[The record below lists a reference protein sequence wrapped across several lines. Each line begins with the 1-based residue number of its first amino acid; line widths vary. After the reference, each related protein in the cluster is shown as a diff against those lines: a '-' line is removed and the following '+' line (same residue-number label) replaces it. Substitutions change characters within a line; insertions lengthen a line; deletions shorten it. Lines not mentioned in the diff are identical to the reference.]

1 MERGEIIGNGRAI
14 KRVHCRLGGSTQ
26 IGRNGQAGSE
36 YGGTAVCRP
45 AQGTVFLDDEAL
57 QEGLNAW
64 INQPPYL
71 AILTTGMGLDAL
83 FDMAER
89 MGIEERFLEVLS
101 GSIIAARGYK
111 TVNALKKED
120 LRRRFVTTTEVQ
132 SD

>member
-1 MERGEIIGNGRAI
+1 MAEQLKGFTVA
-14 KRVHCRLGGSTQ
+14 L
-26 IGRNGQAGSE
+26 AGPRKSE
-36 YGGTAVCRP
+36 EMAKLVQNMGGTAVCRP

-57 QEGLNAW
+57 LEGLNAW

>member
-1 MERGEIIGNGRAI
+1 MAEQLKGSLSPWRVRANRKKWPSWFRI
-14 KRVHCRLGGSTQ
+14 W
-26 IGRNGQAGSE
+26 
-36 YGGTAVCRP
+36 GTAVGRP

>member
-1 MERGEIIGNGRAI
+1 MAEQLKGITVA
-14 KRVHCRLGGSTQ
+14 L
-26 IGRNGQAGSE
+26 AGPRKSE
-36 YGGTAVCRP
+36 EMAKLVQNMGAAVCRP

-101 GSIIAARGYK
+101 DSIIAARGYK